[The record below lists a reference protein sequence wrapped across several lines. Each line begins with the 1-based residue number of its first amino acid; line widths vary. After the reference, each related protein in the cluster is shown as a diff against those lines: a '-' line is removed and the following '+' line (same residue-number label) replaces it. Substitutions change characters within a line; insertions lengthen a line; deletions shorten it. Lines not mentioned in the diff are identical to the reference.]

1 MGDLKEAPSFV
12 SALAVVNKWKIVI
25 SVSPNKE
32 IFKKK
37 KDRYDVPIKKVLGT
51 SLNWRHFVFEWKAY
65 QRSVILGFSFV
76 VLN

>member
-25 SVSPNKE
+25 SASPNKE

-37 KDRYDVPIKKVLGT
+37 KIDMMSPSKKSWGPLLTGGILYLNGKHIKEV
-51 SLNWRHFVFEWKAY
+51 
-65 QRSVILGFSFV
+65 
-76 VLN
+76 